1 MERPPI
7 QVEMHHAT
15 LSVADVR
22 VSAEFY
28 AAKLGFEIAF
38 TEGEPPTFA
47 GVNLDCVQIFL
58 RRGQP
63 APQGC
68 SVYFVISDADALH
81 AWHRSNGVEVAQ
93 PPDDRPYG
101 LRDYTVRDRDGY
113 YLTFGHRLRDE

>member
-1 MERPPI
+1 MAALEQVLARPAI
-7 QVEMHHAT
+7 KAG
-15 LSVADVR
+15 A
-22 VSAEFY
+22 AEIIRSHF
-28 AAKLGFEIAF
+28 GI

-68 SVYFVISDADALH
+68 SVYFVIGDADALH

-101 LRDYTVRDRDGY
+101 LRDYTVRDLDGY
-113 YLTFGHRLRDE
+113 YLSFGHRLPDH

>member
-1 MERPPI
+1 MSACRRSSTQPSSASRSPSPK
-7 QVEMHHAT
+7 AT
-15 LSVADVR
+15 RRRS
-22 VSAEFY
+22 
-28 AAKLGFEIAF
+28 
-38 TEGEPPTFA
+38 P

-68 SVYFVISDADALH
+68 SVYFVISDADALY